1 MNPDPHPQ
9 VSWLGPRDRR
19 YGKADLWTGFNT
31 LVAGPPGSGKLSF
44 LRAMTLS
51 LDPTAT
57 CIVYDL
63 ESDPETQRATT
74 ARLLNDVDTSL
85 AEGRTERMVHIIR
98 HLHRLPPSLLPRF
111 LADVEEQL
119 ELAAIPES
127 GANQDGVIR
136 RLHATH
142 HEDVIWPGDTETILA
157 RIFPCRIRLSQACG
171 RQRDLSRFVRQ
182 VVAELNRRYG
192 RDVVEI
198 ESGVIEALRTR
209 ASTASLYELRNIIER
224 AYFRGFGNRL
234 TAEALEPQR

>member
-1 MNPDPHPQ
+1 MKPDPHPQ

-19 YGKADLWTGFNT
+19 YGKADLWTGYNT

-63 ESDPETQRATT
+63 ESDPETQQATT
-74 ARLLNDVDTSL
+74 ARLLNDMETSL
-85 AEGRTERMVHIIR
+85 AEGRADRVVHIIR

-111 LADVEEQL
+111 LTDLEEHL
-119 ELAAIPES
+119 ESPGVPEP
-127 GANQDGVIR
+127 GKDQGVIVR

-142 HEDVIWPGDTETILA
+142 HEDVMWPGDAELILA

-198 ESGVIEALRTR
+198 ESGVIDALRTR

-224 AYFRGFGNRL
+224 AYFREFGNRL